1 MTIWVVT
8 IFFVQF
14 CVFLPPLLNIFCFF
28 KSIPLLSFIEPIFPW
43 NAPLVSLMFLKRS
56 IVFPILLF
64 SFISLHWSL
73 KKAFLSL
80 LSILWNYAS
89 KWVYLSFSALP
100 FMPLLFIAICKASS
114 NNYFTLLFLG
124 YGLDHCLLY
133 NVMNLHPYSSCT
145 LSDLIPWVCLPL
157 PLYNCKWFDL
167 GHTQMV

>member
-43 NAPLVSLMFLKRS
+43 NAPLVSLMFLERS

-80 LSILWNYAS
+80 LAILWNSAF
-89 KWVYLSFSALP
+89 KWVYPSFSLLLLAS
-100 FMPLLFIAICKASS
+100 LLFTAICKASPDS
-114 NNYFTLLFLG
+114 HFAFLHLFSLG
-124 YGLDHCLLY
+124 MVLIP
-133 NVMNLHPYSSCT
+133 VSCT
-145 LSDLIPWVCLPL
+145 MSWTSVHQALYLSDLGP
-157 PLYNCKWFDL
+157 
-167 GHTQMV
+167 